1 MKRKVLITIMALSTL
16 FSNTVVFGN
25 ETSTITETEVETTE
39 NDVFSFVEEFEF
51 REDETL
57 ENLDIETAVEK
68 ALINSTALK
77 TSNLSLKVSEE
88 QLESSQFTV
97 DYNTGSDSLQSI
109 LNLIKNQASYRN
121 SEEELK
127 VQEQKIAYEMEQTF
141 IDILSLQ
148 RELQIAEDSFR
159 VEEKNLTISKLKA
172 NMGLISQQEYNE
184 ALIAFE
190 KSKVSI
196 ETQKTNLENAFI
208 NLNIIIGEYD
218 TSKQYNLLID
228 VEYEPVELE
237 LSVENYAESR
247 VLESVTIEN
256 AKRNLSVAE
265 TSYIVEQANISGTTT
280 SLMQAENSVATTEM
294 NLSDTI
300 ENMEVQVINL
310 YNTIKSLET
319 NIENNKIELANLKNS
334 YEIAKIQ
341 YEMGKIS
348 EIELLQAENKV
359 ISMENT
365 IINQIYEHSQNVK
378 KFENVDLM

>member
-1 MKRKVLITIMALSTL
+1 MKKKVLITIMALSTL
-16 FSNTVVFGN
+16 FSNIVVFGN
-25 ETSTITETEVETTE
+25 EVETETAVETTE
-39 NDVFSFVEEFEF
+39 NNVFSFVEEFEF
-51 REDETL
+51 KTDETL
-57 ENLDIETAVEK
+57 ETFNIETAVEK
-68 ALINSTALK
+68 AIDNSTALK
-77 TSNLSLKVSEE
+77 TANLSLKVSEE
-88 QLESSQFTV
+88 QLENSQFSA
-97 DYNTGSDSLQSI
+97 DYNTGSDSLQTI
-109 LNLIKNQASYRN
+109 LSLIKNQASYKN

-148 RELQIAEDSFR
+148 RELQIAEDSFK
-159 VEEKNLTISKLKA
+159 VEEKNLAISKLKA

-184 ALIAFE
+184 ALVSFE

-196 ETQKTNLENAFI
+196 ESQKTNIQNAFT
-208 NLNIIIGEYD
+208 NLNIIMGESD
-218 TSKQYNLLID
+218 TNKQYNLSID

-237 LSVENYAESR
+237 LSVEDYAEAR
-247 VLESVTIEN
+247 VLESVTIQN
-256 AKRNLSVAE
+256 AKRNLSVTE
-265 TSYIVEQANISGTTT
+265 QSYIVEQANISGTMT
-280 SLMQAENSVATTEM
+280 SLMQAENSVATSEM
-294 NLSDTI
+294 NLSDSI

-319 NIENNKIELANLKNS
+319 NIENNKTELANLKNN

-348 EIELLQAENKV
+348 ELELMQAENKV

>member
-1 MKRKVLITIMALSTL
+1 MKKKVLITIMALSTL
-16 FSNTVVFGN
+16 FSNIVVFGN
-25 ETSTITETEVETTE
+25 EVETETAVETTE
-39 NDVFSFVEEFEF
+39 NNVFSFVEEFEF
-51 REDETL
+51 KTDETL
-57 ENLDIETAVEK
+57 ETLNIETAVEK
-68 ALINSTALK
+68 AIDNSTALK
-77 TSNLSLKVSEE
+77 TANLSLKVSEE
-88 QLESSQFTV
+88 QLENSQFSA
-97 DYNTGSDSLQSI
+97 DYNTGSDSLQTI
-109 LNLIKNQASYRN
+109 LSLIKNQASYKN

-148 RELQIAEDSFR
+148 RELQIAEDSFK
-159 VEEKNLTISKLKA
+159 VEEKNLAISKLKA

-184 ALIAFE
+184 ALVSFE

-196 ETQKTNLENAFI
+196 ESQKTNIKNAFT
-208 NLNIIIGEYD
+208 NLNIIMGESD
-218 TSKQYNLLID
+218 TNKQYNLSID

-237 LSVENYAESR
+237 LSVEDYAEAR
-247 VLESVTIEN
+247 VLESVTIQN
-256 AKRNLSVAE
+256 AKRNLSVTE
-265 TSYIVEQANISGTTT
+265 QSYIVEQANISGTMT
-280 SLMQAENSVATTEM
+280 SLMQAENSVATSEM
-294 NLSDTI
+294 NLSDSI

-319 NIENNKIELANLKNS
+319 NIENNKTELSNLKNN

-348 EIELLQAENKV
+348 EVELMQAENKV

>member
-1 MKRKVLITIMALSTL
+1 MKKKVLITIMALSTL
-16 FSNTVVFGN
+16 FSNIVVFGN
-25 ETSTITETEVETTE
+25 EVETETAVETTE
-39 NDVFSFVEEFEF
+39 NNVFSFVEEFEF
-51 REDETL
+51 KTDETL
-57 ENLDIETAVEK
+57 ETLNIETAVEK
-68 ALINSTALK
+68 AIDNSTALK
-77 TSNLSLKVSEE
+77 TANLSLKVSEE
-88 QLESSQFTV
+88 QLENSQFSA
-97 DYNTGSDSLQSI
+97 DYNTGSDSLQTI
-109 LNLIKNQASYRN
+109 LSLIKNQASYKN

-148 RELQIAEDSFR
+148 RELQIAEDSFK
-159 VEEKNLTISKLKA
+159 VEEKNLAISKLKA

-184 ALIAFE
+184 ALVSFE

-196 ETQKTNLENAFI
+196 ESQKTNIQNAFT
-208 NLNIIIGEYD
+208 NLNIIMGESD
-218 TSKQYNLLID
+218 TNKQYNLSID

-237 LSVENYAESR
+237 LSVEDYAEAR
-247 VLESVTIEN
+247 VLESVTIQN
-256 AKRNLSVAE
+256 AKRNLSVTE
-265 TSYIVEQANISGTTT
+265 QSYIVEQANISGTMT
-280 SLMQAENSVATTEM
+280 SLMQAENSVATSEM
-294 NLSDTI
+294 NLSDSI

-319 NIENNKIELANLKNS
+319 NIENNKTELANLKNN

-348 EIELLQAENKV
+348 EVELMQAENKV

>member
-25 ETSTITETEVETTE
+25 EIETETTVETTE
-39 NDVFSFVEEFEF
+39 NNVFSFVEEFEF
-51 REDETL
+51 KTDETL
-57 ENLDIETAVEK
+57 ESLDIETAVEK
-68 ALINSTALK
+68 ALSNSTALK
-77 TSNLSLKVSEE
+77 TANLSLAVSEE
-88 QLESSQFTV
+88 QLENSQFSV

-109 LNLIKNQASYRN
+109 LSLIKNQASYRN

-141 IDILSLQ
+141 IDILNIQ
-148 RELQIAEDSFR
+148 REIQIAEDSFK
-159 VEEKNLTISKLKA
+159 VEEKNLTISKLKSD
-172 NMGLISQQEYNE
+172 MGLISQQEYNE
-184 ALIAFE
+184 ALLSFE
-190 KSKVSI
+190 KSKVNI
-196 ETQKTNLENAFI
+196 ESQKTNLENLFT
-208 NLNIIIGEYD
+208 NLNIIIGESD
-218 TSKQYNLLID
+218 TSKQYNLLINI
-228 VEYEPVELE
+228 EYEPVELKSSIE
-237 LSVENYAESR
+237 DYAEAR
-247 VLESVTIEN
+247 VLESVTIQN

-265 TSYIVEQANISGTTT
+265 QSYIVEQANISGTTT
-280 SLMQAENSVATTEM
+280 SLMQAENSVATSEM
-294 NLSDTI
+294 NLSDTK

-319 NIENNKIELANLKNS
+319 NIENNKTELSNLKNN

-348 EIELLQAENKV
+348 EIELMQAENKV

-378 KFENVDLM
+378 KFENIDLM

>member
-1 MKRKVLITIMALSTL
+1 MALSTL
-16 FSNTVVFGN
+16 FSNIVVFGN
-25 ETSTITETEVETTE
+25 EVETETAVETTE
-39 NDVFSFVEEFEF
+39 NNVFSFVEEFEF
-51 REDETL
+51 KTDETL
-57 ENLDIETAVEK
+57 ETLNIETAVEK
-68 ALINSTALK
+68 AIDNSTALK
-77 TSNLSLKVSEE
+77 TANLSLKVSEE
-88 QLESSQFTV
+88 QLENSQFSA
-97 DYNTGSDSLQSI
+97 DYNTGSDSLQTI
-109 LNLIKNQASYRN
+109 LSLIKNQASYKN

-148 RELQIAEDSFR
+148 RELQIAEDSFK
-159 VEEKNLTISKLKA
+159 VEEKNLAISKLKA

-184 ALIAFE
+184 ALVSFE

-196 ETQKTNLENAFI
+196 ESQKTNIQNAFT
-208 NLNIIIGEYD
+208 NLNIIMGESD
-218 TSKQYNLLID
+218 TNKQYNLSID

-237 LSVENYAESR
+237 LSVEDYTEAR
-247 VLESVTIEN
+247 VLESVTIQN
-256 AKRNLSVAE
+256 AKRNLSVTE
-265 TSYIVEQANISGTTT
+265 QSYIVEQANISGTMT
-280 SLMQAENSVATTEM
+280 SLMQAENSVATSEM
-294 NLSDTI
+294 NLSDSI

-319 NIENNKIELANLKNS
+319 NIENNKTELSNLKNN

-348 EIELLQAENKV
+348 EVELMQAENKV

>member
-1 MKRKVLITIMALSTL
+1 MKKKVLITIMALSTL
-16 FSNTVVFGN
+16 FSNIVVFGN
-25 ETSTITETEVETTE
+25 EVETETAVETTE
-39 NDVFSFVEEFEF
+39 NNVFSFVEEFEF
-51 REDETL
+51 KTDETL
-57 ENLDIETAVEK
+57 ETLNIETAVEK
-68 ALINSTALK
+68 AIDNSTALK
-77 TSNLSLKVSEE
+77 TANLSLKVSEE
-88 QLESSQFTV
+88 QLENSQFSA
-97 DYNTGSDSLQSI
+97 DYNTGSDSLQTI
-109 LNLIKNQASYRN
+109 LSLIKNQASYKN

-148 RELQIAEDSFR
+148 RELQIAEDSFK
-159 VEEKNLTISKLKA
+159 VEEKNLAISKLKA
-172 NMGLISQQEYNE
+172 NMGLISQQEHNE
-184 ALIAFE
+184 ALVSFE

-196 ETQKTNLENAFI
+196 ESQKTNIQNAFT
-208 NLNIIIGEYD
+208 NLNIIMGESD
-218 TSKQYNLLID
+218 TNKQYNLSID

-237 LSVENYAESR
+237 LSVEDYAEAR
-247 VLESVTIEN
+247 VLESVTIQN
-256 AKRNLSVAE
+256 AKRNLSVTE
-265 TSYIVEQANISGTTT
+265 QSYIVEQANISGTMT
-280 SLMQAENSVATTEM
+280 SLMQAENSVATSEM
-294 NLSDTI
+294 NLSDSI

-319 NIENNKIELANLKNS
+319 NIENNKTELSNLKNN

-348 EIELLQAENKV
+348 EVELMQAENKV

>member
-1 MKRKVLITIMALSTL
+1 MKKKVLITIMALSTL
-16 FSNTVVFGN
+16 FSNIVVFGN
-25 ETSTITETEVETTE
+25 EVETETAVETTE
-39 NDVFSFVEEFEF
+39 NNVFSFVEEFEF
-51 REDETL
+51 KTDETL
-57 ENLDIETAVEK
+57 ETLNIETAVEK
-68 ALINSTALK
+68 AIDNSTALK
-77 TSNLSLKVSEE
+77 TANLSLKVSEE
-88 QLESSQFTV
+88 QLENSQFSA
-97 DYNTGSDSLQSI
+97 DYNTGSDSLQTI
-109 LNLIKNQASYRN
+109 LSLIKNQASYKN

-148 RELQIAEDSFR
+148 RELQIAEDSFK
-159 VEEKNLTISKLKA
+159 VEEKNLAISKLKA

-184 ALIAFE
+184 ALVSFE

-196 ETQKTNLENAFI
+196 ESQKTNIQNAFT
-208 NLNIIIGEYD
+208 NLNIIMGESD
-218 TSKQYNLLID
+218 TNKQYNLSID

-237 LSVENYAESR
+237 LSVEDYAEAR
-247 VLESVTIEN
+247 VLESVTIQN
-256 AKRNLSVAE
+256 AKRNLSVTE
-265 TSYIVEQANISGTTT
+265 QSYIVEQANISGTMT
-280 SLMQAENSVATTEM
+280 SLMQAENSVATSEM
-294 NLSDTI
+294 NLSDSI

-319 NIENNKIELANLKNS
+319 NIENNKTELANLKNN

-348 EIELLQAENKV
+348 EVELMQAENKV

-378 KFENVDLM
+378 KFENIDLM

>member
-1 MKRKVLITIMALSTL
+1 MKKKVLITIMALSTL
-16 FSNTVVFGN
+16 FSNIVVFGN
-25 ETSTITETEVETTE
+25 EVETETAVETTE
-39 NDVFSFVEEFEF
+39 NNVFSFVEEFEF
-51 REDETL
+51 KTDETL
-57 ENLDIETAVEK
+57 ETLNIETAVEK
-68 ALINSTALK
+68 AIDNSTALK
-77 TSNLSLKVSEE
+77 TANLSLKVSEE
-88 QLESSQFTV
+88 QLENSQFSA
-97 DYNTGSDSLQSI
+97 DYNTGSDSLQTI
-109 LNLIKNQASYRN
+109 LSLIKNQASYKN

-148 RELQIAEDSFR
+148 RELQIAEDSFK
-159 VEEKNLTISKLKA
+159 VEEKNLAISKLKA

-184 ALIAFE
+184 ALVSFE

-196 ETQKTNLENAFI
+196 ESQKTNIQNAFT
-208 NLNIIIGEYD
+208 NLNIIMGESD
-218 TSKQYNLLID
+218 TNKQYNLSID

-237 LSVENYAESR
+237 LSVEDYAEAR
-247 VLESVTIEN
+247 VLESVTIQN
-256 AKRNLSVAE
+256 AKRNLSVTE
-265 TSYIVEQANISGTTT
+265 QSYIVEQANISGTMT
-280 SLMQAENSVATTEM
+280 SLMQAENSVATSEM
-294 NLSDTI
+294 NLSDSI

-319 NIENNKIELANLKNS
+319 NIENNKTELANLKNN

-348 EIELLQAENKV
+348 ELELMQAENKV

>member
-1 MKRKVLITIMALSTL
+1 MKKKVLITIMALSTL
-16 FSNTVVFGN
+16 FSNIVVFGN
-25 ETSTITETEVETTE
+25 EVETETAVETTE
-39 NDVFSFVEEFEF
+39 NNVFSFVEEFEF
-51 REDETL
+51 KTDETL
-57 ENLDIETAVEK
+57 ETLNIETAVEK
-68 ALINSTALK
+68 AIDNSTALK
-77 TSNLSLKVSEE
+77 TANLSLKVSEE
-88 QLESSQFTV
+88 QLENSQFSA
-97 DYNTGSDSLQSI
+97 DYNTGSDSLQTI
-109 LNLIKNQASYRN
+109 LSLIKNQASYKN

-148 RELQIAEDSFR
+148 RELQIAEDSFK
-159 VEEKNLTISKLKA
+159 VEEKNLAISKLKA

-184 ALIAFE
+184 ALVSFE

-196 ETQKTNLENAFI
+196 ESQKTNIQNAFT
-208 NLNIIIGEYD
+208 NLNIIMGESD
-218 TSKQYNLLID
+218 TNKQYNLSID

-237 LSVENYAESR
+237 LSVEDYAEAR
-247 VLESVTIEN
+247 VLESVTIQN
-256 AKRNLSVAE
+256 AKRNLSVTE
-265 TSYIVEQANISGTTT
+265 QSYIVEQANISGTMT
-280 SLMQAENSVATTEM
+280 SLMQAENSVATSEM
-294 NLSDTI
+294 NLSDSI

-319 NIENNKIELANLKNS
+319 NIENNKTELSNLKNN

-348 EIELLQAENKV
+348 EVELMQAENKV

-378 KFENVDLM
+378 KFENIDLM

>member
-1 MKRKVLITIMALSTL
+1 MKKKVLITIMALSTL
-16 FSNTVVFGN
+16 FSNIVVFGN
-25 ETSTITETEVETTE
+25 EVETETAVETTE
-39 NDVFSFVEEFEF
+39 NNVFSFVEEFEF
-51 REDETL
+51 KTDETL
-57 ENLDIETAVEK
+57 ETLNIETAVEK
-68 ALINSTALK
+68 AIDNSTALK
-77 TSNLSLKVSEE
+77 TANLSLKVSEE
-88 QLESSQFTV
+88 QLENSQFSA
-97 DYNTGSDSLQSI
+97 DYNTGSDSLQTI
-109 LNLIKNQASYRN
+109 LSLIKNQASYKN

-148 RELQIAEDSFR
+148 RELQIAEDSFK
-159 VEEKNLTISKLKA
+159 VEEKNLAISKLKA

-184 ALIAFE
+184 ALVSFE

-196 ETQKTNLENAFI
+196 ESQKTNIQNAFT
-208 NLNIIIGEYD
+208 NLNIIMGESD
-218 TSKQYNLLID
+218 TNKQYNLSID

-237 LSVENYAESR
+237 LSVEDYAEAR
-247 VLESVTIEN
+247 VLESVTIQN
-256 AKRNLSVAE
+256 AKRNLSVTE
-265 TSYIVEQANISGTTT
+265 QSYIVEQANISGTMT
-280 SLMQAENSVATTEM
+280 SLMQAENSVATSEM
-294 NLSDTI
+294 NLSDSI

-319 NIENNKIELANLKNS
+319 NIENNKTELSNLKNN

-348 EIELLQAENKV
+348 EVELMQAENKV

>member
-1 MKRKVLITIMALSTL
+1 MKKKVLITIMALSTL
-16 FSNTVVFGN
+16 FSNIVVFGN
-25 ETSTITETEVETTE
+25 EVETETAVETTE
-39 NDVFSFVEEFEF
+39 NNVFSFVEEFEF
-51 REDETL
+51 KTDETL
-57 ENLDIETAVEK
+57 ETLNIETAVEK
-68 ALINSTALK
+68 AIDNSTALK
-77 TSNLSLKVSEE
+77 TANLSLKVSEE
-88 QLESSQFTV
+88 QLENSQFSA
-97 DYNTGSDSLQSI
+97 DYNTGSDSLQTI
-109 LNLIKNQASYRN
+109 LSLIKNQASYKN

-148 RELQIAEDSFR
+148 RELQIAEDSFK
-159 VEEKNLTISKLKA
+159 VEEKNLAISKLKA

-184 ALIAFE
+184 ALVSFE

-196 ETQKTNLENAFI
+196 EYQKTNIQNAFT
-208 NLNIIIGEYD
+208 NLNIIMGESD
-218 TSKQYNLLID
+218 TNKQYNLSID

-237 LSVENYAESR
+237 LSVEDYAEAR
-247 VLESVTIEN
+247 VLESVTIQN
-256 AKRNLSVAE
+256 AKRNLSVTE
-265 TSYIVEQANISGTTT
+265 QSYIVEQANISGTMT
-280 SLMQAENSVATTEM
+280 SLMQAENSVATSEM
-294 NLSDTI
+294 NLSDSI

-319 NIENNKIELANLKNS
+319 NIENNKTELANLKNN
-334 YEIAKIQ
+334 YEISKIQ

-348 EIELLQAENKV
+348 EVELMQAENKV

>member
-1 MKRKVLITIMALSTL
+1 MALSTL
-16 FSNTVVFGN
+16 FSNIVVFGN
-25 ETSTITETEVETTE
+25 EVETETAVETTE
-39 NDVFSFVEEFEF
+39 NNVFSFVEEFEF
-51 REDETL
+51 KTDETL
-57 ENLDIETAVEK
+57 ETLNIETAVEK
-68 ALINSTALK
+68 AIDNSTALK
-77 TSNLSLKVSEE
+77 TANLSLKVSEE
-88 QLESSQFTV
+88 QLENSQFSA
-97 DYNTGSDSLQSI
+97 DYNTGSDSLQTI
-109 LNLIKNQASYRN
+109 LSLIKNQASYKN

-148 RELQIAEDSFR
+148 RELQIAEDSFK
-159 VEEKNLTISKLKA
+159 VEEKNLAISKLKA

-184 ALIAFE
+184 ALVSFE

-196 ETQKTNLENAFI
+196 ESQKTNIQNAFT
-208 NLNIIIGEYD
+208 NLNIIMGESD
-218 TSKQYNLLID
+218 TNKQYNLSID

-237 LSVENYAESR
+237 LSVEDYAEAR
-247 VLESVTIEN
+247 VLESVTIQN
-256 AKRNLSVAE
+256 AKRNLSVTE
-265 TSYIVEQANISGTTT
+265 QSYIVEQANISGTMT
-280 SLMQAENSVATTEM
+280 SLMQAENSVATSEM
-294 NLSDTI
+294 NLSDSI

-319 NIENNKIELANLKNS
+319 NIENNKTELSNLKNN

-348 EIELLQAENKV
+348 EVELMQAENKV

>member
-1 MKRKVLITIMALSTL
+1 MKKKVLITIMALSTL
-16 FSNTVVFGN
+16 FSNIVVFGN
-25 ETSTITETEVETTE
+25 EVETETAVETTE
-39 NDVFSFVEEFEF
+39 NNVFSFVEEFEF
-51 REDETL
+51 KTDETL
-57 ENLDIETAVEK
+57 ETFNIETAVEK
-68 ALINSTALK
+68 AIDNSTALK
-77 TSNLSLKVSEE
+77 TANLSLKVSEE
-88 QLESSQFTV
+88 QLENSQFSA
-97 DYNTGSDSLQSI
+97 DYNTGSDSLQTI
-109 LNLIKNQASYRN
+109 LSLIKNQASYKN

-148 RELQIAEDSFR
+148 RELQIAEDSFK
-159 VEEKNLTISKLKA
+159 VEEKNLAISKLKA

-184 ALIAFE
+184 ALVSFE

-196 ETQKTNLENAFI
+196 ESQKTNIQNAFT
-208 NLNIIIGEYD
+208 NLNIIMGESD
-218 TSKQYNLLID
+218 TNKQYNLSID

-237 LSVENYAESR
+237 LSVEDYAEAR
-247 VLESVTIEN
+247 VLESVTIQN
-256 AKRNLSVAE
+256 AKRNLSVTE
-265 TSYIVEQANISGTTT
+265 QSYIVEQANISGTMT
-280 SLMQAENSVATTEM
+280 SLMQAENSVATSEM
-294 NLSDTI
+294 NLSDSI

-319 NIENNKIELANLKNS
+319 NIENNKTELANLKNN

-348 EIELLQAENKV
+348 EVELMQAENKV

>member
-1 MKRKVLITIMALSTL
+1 MKKKVLITIMALSTL
-16 FSNTVVFGN
+16 FSNIVVFGN
-25 ETSTITETEVETTE
+25 EVETETAVETTE
-39 NDVFSFVEEFEF
+39 NNVFSFVEEFEF
-51 REDETL
+51 KTDETL
-57 ENLDIETAVEK
+57 ETFNIETAVEK
-68 ALINSTALK
+68 AIDNSTALK
-77 TSNLSLKVSEE
+77 TANLSLKVSEE
-88 QLESSQFTV
+88 QLENSQFSA
-97 DYNTGSDSLQSI
+97 DYNTGSDSLQTI
-109 LNLIKNQASYRN
+109 LSLIKNQASYKN

-148 RELQIAEDSFR
+148 RELQIAEDSFK
-159 VEEKNLTISKLKA
+159 VEEKNLAISKLKA

-184 ALIAFE
+184 ALVSFE

-196 ETQKTNLENAFI
+196 ESQKTNIQNAFT
-208 NLNIIIGEYD
+208 NLNIIMGESD
-218 TSKQYNLLID
+218 TNKQYNLSID

-237 LSVENYAESR
+237 LSVEDYAEAR
-247 VLESVTIEN
+247 VLESVTIQN
-256 AKRNLSVAE
+256 AKRNLSVTE
-265 TSYIVEQANISGTTT
+265 QSYIVEQANISGTMT
-280 SLMQAENSVATTEM
+280 SLMQAENSVATSEM
-294 NLSDTI
+294 NLSDSI

-319 NIENNKIELANLKNS
+319 NIENNKTELSNLKNN

-348 EIELLQAENKV
+348 EVELMQAENKV

>member
-25 ETSTITETEVETTE
+25 EIETETTVETTE
-39 NDVFSFVEEFEF
+39 NNVFSFVEEFEF
-51 REDETL
+51 KTDETL
-57 ENLDIETAVEK
+57 ESLDIETAVEK
-68 ALINSTALK
+68 ALSNSTALK
-77 TSNLSLKVSEE
+77 TANLSLAVSEE
-88 QLESSQFTV
+88 QLENSQFSV

-109 LNLIKNQASYRN
+109 LSLIKNQASYRN

-141 IDILSLQ
+141 IDILNIQ
-148 RELQIAEDSFR
+148 REIQIAEDSFK
-159 VEEKNLTISKLKA
+159 VEEKNLTISKLKSD
-172 NMGLISQQEYNE
+172 MGLISQQEYNE
-184 ALIAFE
+184 ALLSFE
-190 KSKVSI
+190 KSKVNI
-196 ETQKTNLENAFI
+196 ESQKTNLENLFT
-208 NLNIIIGEYD
+208 NLNIIIGESD
-218 TSKQYNLLID
+218 TSKQYNLLINI
-228 VEYEPVELE
+228 EYEPVELKSSIE
-237 LSVENYAESR
+237 DYAEAR
-247 VLESVTIEN
+247 VLESVTIQN

-265 TSYIVEQANISGTTT
+265 QSYIVEQANISGTTT
-280 SLMQAENSVATTEM
+280 SLMQAENSVATSEM
-294 NLSDTI
+294 NLSDTK

-319 NIENNKIELANLKNS
+319 NIENNKTELSNLKNN

-348 EIELLQAENKV
+348 KIELMQAENKV

-378 KFENVDLM
+378 KFENIDLM

>member
-1 MKRKVLITIMALSTL
+1 MALSTL
-16 FSNTVVFGN
+16 FSNIVVFGN
-25 ETSTITETEVETTE
+25 EVETETAVETTE
-39 NDVFSFVEEFEF
+39 NNVFSFVEEFEF
-51 REDETL
+51 KTDETL
-57 ENLDIETAVEK
+57 ETLNIETAVEK
-68 ALINSTALK
+68 AIDNSTALK
-77 TSNLSLKVSEE
+77 TANLSLKVSEE
-88 QLESSQFTV
+88 QLENSQFSA
-97 DYNTGSDSLQSI
+97 DYNTGSDSLQTI
-109 LNLIKNQASYRN
+109 LSLIKNQASYKN

-148 RELQIAEDSFR
+148 RELQIAEDSFK
-159 VEEKNLTISKLKA
+159 VEEKNLAISKLKA

-184 ALIAFE
+184 ALVSFE

-196 ETQKTNLENAFI
+196 ESQKTNIQNAFT
-208 NLNIIIGEYD
+208 NLNIIMGESD
-218 TSKQYNLLID
+218 TNKQYNLSID

-237 LSVENYAESR
+237 LSVEDYAEAR
-247 VLESVTIEN
+247 VLESVTIQN
-256 AKRNLSVAE
+256 AKRNLSVTE
-265 TSYIVEQANISGTTT
+265 QSYIVEQANISGTMT
-280 SLMQAENSVATTEM
+280 SLMQAENSVATSEM
-294 NLSDTI
+294 NLSDSI

-319 NIENNKIELANLKNS
+319 NIENNKTELANLKNN

-348 EIELLQAENKV
+348 EVELMQAENKV

>member
-1 MKRKVLITIMALSTL
+1 MKKKVLITIMALSTL
-16 FSNTVVFGN
+16 FSNIVVFGN
-25 ETSTITETEVETTE
+25 EVETETAVETTE
-39 NDVFSFVEEFEF
+39 NNVFSFVEEFEF
-51 REDETL
+51 KTDETL
-57 ENLDIETAVEK
+57 ETFNIETAVEK
-68 ALINSTALK
+68 AIDNSTALK
-77 TSNLSLKVSEE
+77 TANLSLKVSEE
-88 QLESSQFTV
+88 QLENSQFSA
-97 DYNTGSDSLQSI
+97 DYNTGSDSLQTI
-109 LNLIKNQASYRN
+109 LSLIKNQASYKN

-148 RELQIAEDSFR
+148 RELQIAEDSFK
-159 VEEKNLTISKLKA
+159 VEEKNLAISKLKA

-184 ALIAFE
+184 ALVSFE

-196 ETQKTNLENAFI
+196 ESQKTNIQNAFT
-208 NLNIIIGEYD
+208 NLNIIMGESD
-218 TSKQYNLLID
+218 TSKQYNLSID

-237 LSVENYAESR
+237 LSVEDYAEAR
-247 VLESVTIEN
+247 VLESVTIQN
-256 AKRNLSVAE
+256 AKRNLSVTE
-265 TSYIVEQANISGTTT
+265 QSYIVEQANISGTMT
-280 SLMQAENSVATTEM
+280 SLMQAENSVATSEM
-294 NLSDTI
+294 NLSDSI

-319 NIENNKIELANLKNS
+319 NIENNKTELSNLKNN

-348 EIELLQAENKV
+348 EVELMQAENKV

>member
-1 MKRKVLITIMALSTL
+1 MKKKVLITIMALSTL
-16 FSNTVVFGN
+16 FSNIVVFGN
-25 ETSTITETEVETTE
+25 EVETETAVETTE
-39 NDVFSFVEEFEF
+39 NNVFSFVEEFEF
-51 REDETL
+51 KTDETL
-57 ENLDIETAVEK
+57 ETLNIETAVEK
-68 ALINSTALK
+68 AIDNSTALK
-77 TSNLSLKVSEE
+77 TANLSLKVSEE
-88 QLESSQFTV
+88 QLENSQFSA
-97 DYNTGSDSLQSI
+97 DYNTGSDSLQTI
-109 LNLIKNQASYRN
+109 LSLIKNQASYKN

-148 RELQIAEDSFR
+148 RELQIAEDSFK
-159 VEEKNLTISKLKA
+159 VEEKNLAISKLKA

-184 ALIAFE
+184 ALVSFE

-196 ETQKTNLENAFI
+196 ESQKTNIQNAFT
-208 NLNIIIGEYD
+208 NLNIIMGESD
-218 TSKQYNLLID
+218 TSKQYNLSID

-237 LSVENYAESR
+237 LSVEDYAEAR
-247 VLESVTIEN
+247 VLESVTIQN
-256 AKRNLSVAE
+256 AKRNLSVTE
-265 TSYIVEQANISGTTT
+265 QSYIVEQANISGTMT
-280 SLMQAENSVATTEM
+280 SLMQAENSVATSEM
-294 NLSDTI
+294 NLSDSI

-319 NIENNKIELANLKNS
+319 NIENNKTELSNLKNN

-348 EIELLQAENKV
+348 EVELMQAENKV

>member
-1 MKRKVLITIMALSTL
+1 MKKKVLITIMALSTL
-16 FSNTVVFGN
+16 FSNIVVFGN
-25 ETSTITETEVETTE
+25 EVETETAVETTE
-39 NDVFSFVEEFEF
+39 NNVFSFVEEFEF
-51 REDETL
+51 KTDETL
-57 ENLDIETAVEK
+57 ETLNIETAVEK
-68 ALINSTALK
+68 AIDNSTALK
-77 TSNLSLKVSEE
+77 TANLSLKVSEE
-88 QLESSQFTV
+88 QLENSQFSA
-97 DYNTGSDSLQSI
+97 DYNTGSDSLQTI
-109 LNLIKNQASYRN
+109 LSLIKNQASYKN

-148 RELQIAEDSFR
+148 RELQIAEDSFK
-159 VEEKNLTISKLKA
+159 VEEKNLAISKLKA

-184 ALIAFE
+184 ALVSFE

-196 ETQKTNLENAFI
+196 ESQKTNIKNAFT
-208 NLNIIIGEYD
+208 NLNIIMGESD
-218 TSKQYNLLID
+218 TNKQYNLSID

-237 LSVENYAESR
+237 LSVEDYAEAR
-247 VLESVTIEN
+247 VLESVTIQN
-256 AKRNLSVAE
+256 AKRNLSVTE
-265 TSYIVEQANISGTTT
+265 QSYIVEQANISGTMT
-280 SLMQAENSVATTEM
+280 SLMQAENSVATSEM
-294 NLSDTI
+294 NLSDSI

-319 NIENNKIELANLKNS
+319 NIENNKTELANLKNN

-348 EIELLQAENKV
+348 EVELMQAENKV